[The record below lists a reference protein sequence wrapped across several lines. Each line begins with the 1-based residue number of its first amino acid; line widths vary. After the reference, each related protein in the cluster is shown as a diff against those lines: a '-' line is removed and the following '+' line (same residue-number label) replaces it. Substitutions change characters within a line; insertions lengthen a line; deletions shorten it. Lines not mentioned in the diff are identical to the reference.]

1 MTKEKIDKLDVI
13 KIKIFCTSKDI
24 IKTIKKQPTERAKLF
39 VNCIT
44 NESLISKIHK
54 ELLQFN
60 NRKTNNPIK
69 TWAKGLNGHCSKKD
83 IQ

>member
-60 NRKTNNPIK
+60 RKTNNPIK